1 MSTRTMFNDILTGKG
16 FFWVIDEPR
25 LRDADTDRDY
35 FLAIIHTIDNSFAPT
50 SETSL
55 LGDALHDDGYDDD
68 PASCLAWWLDA
79 YRAWELAGE
88 ERQDEVYEAITSGDS
103 AYALS
108 LVSS

>member
-1 MSTRTMFNDILTGKG
+1 MSTRPMFNDILTDHG
-16 FFWVIDEPR
+16 FSWVIDEWR

-88 ERQDEVYEAITSGDS
+88 ERQDEVYQAITSGDA

-108 LVSS
+108 LVSP